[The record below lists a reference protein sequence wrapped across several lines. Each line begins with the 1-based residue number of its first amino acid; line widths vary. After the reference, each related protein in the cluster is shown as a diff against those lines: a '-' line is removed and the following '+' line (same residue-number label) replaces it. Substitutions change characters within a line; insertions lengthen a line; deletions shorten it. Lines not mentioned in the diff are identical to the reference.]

1 MTVAA
6 TKNTADVVIG
16 TRNKMKQAN
25 GRHER
30 RLVGRQQSA
39 RVGEG
44 QEGRGWISSQWAVFM
59 YGIIERRIIH
69 E

>member
-1 MTVAA
+1 M
-6 TKNTADVVIG
+6 
-16 TRNKMKQAN
+16 RNKMKQAN
-25 GRHER
+25 GGHER
-30 RLVGRQQSA
+30 RLLGRQQSA